1 MQVLFKATDG
11 REFSSALDCLE
22 YDSKTP
28 VLLSYQITQMKRVTL
43 PSLHKSY
50 MEARSTYKRA
60 IGSSF
65 SPSDVCVLLH
75 KRRVAKEALEVGVA
89 VYRSLRAQLK
99 DFNSDRSA
107 NPLLARMHREVQIA
121 LSRDKTLPDLA
132 RSIYNSALGAYAA
145 VLRGDHSGYSW
156 EVTRSV
162 VDRMLRELALTPV
175 LDEDFVDIE
184 AEEPATTPRQFG
196 LFKRLESDG
205 SVTYTDN
212 KRSVGVYLDTGMA
225 FTSGLV
231 RKVVDEM
238 FPIEMPYYTPS
249 TPYRVYVR
257 TYCDKGFPNDHHDF
271 NREWV
276 SHVIT
281 PSGQYLPIDRTW
293 VDKGWG
299 TLVEI
304 TDDKDE
310 LSKRGECHKEDGEK
324 EE

>member
-22 YDSKTP
+22 YESNPP
-28 VLLSYQITQMKRVTL
+28 VSLLSRITQMKRETL
-43 PSLHKSY
+43 PGLHKSY
-50 MEARSTYKRA
+50 MDARSAYRG
-60 IGSSF
+60 IDSSF
-65 SPSDVCVLLH
+65 HHSEVRLLLH
-75 KRRVAKEALEVGVA
+75 RLKIARGSLKTGIAM
-89 VYRSLRAQLK
+89 YRSLRAQLK
-99 DFNSDRSA
+99 DFNSARSA

-121 LSRDKTLPDLA
+121 LA
-132 RSIYNSALGAYAA
+132 RCESMSALTRCVYDSALGAYAA
-145 VLRGDHSGYSW
+145 VLQDNHSGYSW
-156 EVTRSV
+156 DATRSIV
-162 VDRMLRELALTPV
+162 HRMLSELALTPV